1 MRVKAIVSCLAL
13 AGTLGMGYMTPGLA
27 DEVYYKAT
35 SYGVAPASETFV
47 LPSSS
52 SYVMVD
58 PLTGVVKGN
67 YTTGISNSS
76 IGPGWVVMD
85 SSTNKIMAGFDSS
98 GRLRAITDV
107 PVYDAYLSNLDV
119 RRAAIETAIA
129 DAVAK
134 GKISLSAGE
143 DMKAELMSAHAQL
156 EAYRS
161 SRNWIT
167 YDEALS
173 VASRFNRLSDRLG
186 LIAPGYGL
194 TALVGNVYTPVVS
207 AGGTTVVTRTV
218 AQPAVVTTPSL
229 VSVPSVVAAPQSV
242 VVSPSALRDNLSL
255 RNEVM
260 AKKADA
266 EFNAGRL
273 TNRNVVRIKEKLND
287 VSIKQAKYTKGGN
300 LSLKRQ
306 GELNAKLDEVQTYM
320 DQCIADTNDKRQHI
334 GLKVN

>member
-13 AGTLGMGYMTPGLA
+13 AGSLGMGYMTPGLA

-58 PLTGVVKGN
+58 PLTGVIKGN
-67 YTTGISNSS
+67 YTTGISASA

-85 SSTNKIMAGFDSS
+85 SSSNKIMAGFDSS
-98 GRLRAITDV
+98 GRLRAITDI

-134 GKISLSAGE
+134 GKMSLAQGE
-143 DMKAELMSAHAQL
+143 DLKAELLSAHAQL

-194 TALVGNVYTPVVS
+194 TALVGNVYSPVVA

-218 AQPAVVTTPSL
+218 AQPPAVIA
-229 VSVPSVVAAPQSV
+229 VPSVVAAPSTV

-260 AKKADA
+260 ARKADA

-287 VSIKQAKYTKGGN
+287 VSLKQAKYNKGGN
-300 LSLKRQ
+300 LNLKRQ

-320 DQCIADTNDKRQHI
+320 DQCIAETNDKRQRI

>member
-58 PLTGVVKGN
+58 PLTGVIKGN
-67 YTTGISNSS
+67 YTTGISASN

-85 SSTNKIMAGFDSS
+85 SSSNKIMAGFDSS

-119 RRAAIETAIA
+119 RRSAIETAIA

-134 GKISLSAGE
+134 GKMSLAQGE
-143 DMKAELMSAHAQL
+143 DMKAELLSAHAQL

-194 TALVGNVYTPVVS
+194 TALVGNVYSPVVA

-218 AQPAVVTTPSL
+218 TQPPAVIA
-229 VSVPSVVAAPQSV
+229 VPSVVAAPSTV

-260 AKKADA
+260 ARKADA

-287 VSIKQAKYTKGGN
+287 VSLKQAKYNKGGN
-300 LSLKRQ
+300 LNLKRQ

-320 DQCIADTNDKRQHI
+320 DQCIAETNDKRQRI

>member
-13 AGTLGMGYMTPGLA
+13 AGSLGMGYMTPGLA

-58 PLTGVVKGN
+58 PLTGVIKGN
-67 YTTGISNSS
+67 YTTGISASA

-85 SSTNKIMAGFDSS
+85 SSSNKIMAGFDSS
-98 GRLRAITDV
+98 GRLRAITDI

-134 GKISLSAGE
+134 GKMSLAQGE
-143 DMKAELMSAHAQL
+143 DLKAELLSAHAQL

-194 TALVGNVYTPVVS
+194 TALVGNVYSPVVA

-218 AQPAVVTTPSL
+218 AQPPAVIA
-229 VSVPSVVAAPQSV
+229 VPSVVAAPSTV

-260 AKKADA
+260 ARKADA

-287 VSIKQAKYTKGGN
+287 VSLKQAKYNKGGN
-300 LSLKRQ
+300 LNLKRQ

-320 DQCIADTNDKRQHI
+320 DQCIAETTDKRQRI
-334 GLKVN
+334 GLQVN